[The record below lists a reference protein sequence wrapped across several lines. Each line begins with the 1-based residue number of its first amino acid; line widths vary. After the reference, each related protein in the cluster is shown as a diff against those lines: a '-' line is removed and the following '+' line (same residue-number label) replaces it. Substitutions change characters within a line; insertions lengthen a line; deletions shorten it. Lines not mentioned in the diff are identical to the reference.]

1 MDPELFFKVEW
12 STIETVALSEIKPE
26 GRKMKL
32 SKKVKEMRDKY
43 EKEGFI
49 EYLDHGLL
57 EMPED

>member
-1 MDPELFFKVEW
+1 
-12 STIETVALSEIKPE
+12 
-26 GRKMKL
+26 MKL
-32 SKKVKEMRDKY
+32 TKKVKEMRDKY

>member
-1 MDPELFFKVEW
+1 
-12 STIETVALSEIKPE
+12 VALSEIKPE

-32 SKKVKEMRDKY
+32 TKKVKEMRDKY